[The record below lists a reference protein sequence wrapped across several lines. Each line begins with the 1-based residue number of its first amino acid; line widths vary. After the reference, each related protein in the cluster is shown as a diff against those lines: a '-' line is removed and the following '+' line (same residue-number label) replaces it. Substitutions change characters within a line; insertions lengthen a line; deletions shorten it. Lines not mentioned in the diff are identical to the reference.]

1 MNNEPLVVR
10 RRMLRNEEKIKLSPA
25 IVTRDVSGNVIHS
38 GDDRK
43 AIGRDQIIRLIT
55 RPTYVVTSSVC
66 QQRSSAMYS
75 LILS

>member
-55 RPTYVVTSSVC
+55 RLT
-66 QQRSSAMYS
+66 
-75 LILS
+75 